1 MKIALHQIKAE
12 KKSVFRTGLAVVS
25 LSMLL
30 AGSSMLSGCS
40 TKEQKDAAD
49 QVSQE
54 ESNQQEESGSGDA
67 SGSKEEIS
75 GDSELSSY
83 VTLGQYKGLEYTKVD
98 TEISEEELKEAI
110 DRYVEENAKAQVTD
124 RAVEQGDTINLDFAG
139 YVDGEAFE
147 GGTSE
152 GYQLVIGSGSMIP
165 GFEEA
170 IVGMM
175 PGETAPIDVTFP
187 EEYRKE
193 GTPGSEMNGKAAI
206 FDITVNY
213 IIEPLD
219 LKYNQKFIEEYTEFD
234 TREEFE
240 ADLKNSL
247 QEEKQEEAESSEKDE
262 LFGKLV
268 DNAEIHKL
276 PEEEVKKY
284 HDNLIASYQSMADSV
299 DLELADFLEQYYG
312 VTEEDLDA
320 YAKEYAELMATQA
333 VIFQSIAQIEGITV
347 SEEEY
352 QEGLD
357 SYYEMM
363 GNTYESRE
371 AFEEEMAELLREAL
385 LYEKVEQFIME
396 QAVAV

>member
-1 MKIALHQIKAE
+1 M
-12 KKSVFRTGLAVVS
+12 
-25 LSMLL
+25 
-30 AGSSMLSGCS
+30 
-40 TKEQKDAAD
+40 
-49 QVSQE
+49 
-54 ESNQQEESGSGDA
+54 
-67 SGSKEEIS
+67 
-75 GDSELSSY
+75 
-83 VTLGQYKGLEYTKVD
+83 
-98 TEISEEELKEAI
+98 
-110 DRYVEENAKAQVTD
+110 
-124 RAVEQGDTINLDFAG
+124 
-139 YVDGEAFE
+139 
-147 GGTSE
+147 
-152 GYQLVIGSGSMIP
+152 QLVEMMVVMGKDRMI
-165 GFEEA
+165 
-170 IVGMM
+170 
-175 PGETAPIDVTFP
+175 
-187 EEYRKE
+187 
-193 GTPGSEMNGKAAI
+193 
-206 FDITVNY
+206 
-213 IIEPLD
+213 
-219 LKYNQKFIEEYTEFD
+219 Q
-234 TREEFE
+234 
-240 ADLKNSL
+240 
-247 QEEKQEEAESSEKDE
+247 
-262 LFGKLV
+262 
-268 DNAEIHKL
+268 L